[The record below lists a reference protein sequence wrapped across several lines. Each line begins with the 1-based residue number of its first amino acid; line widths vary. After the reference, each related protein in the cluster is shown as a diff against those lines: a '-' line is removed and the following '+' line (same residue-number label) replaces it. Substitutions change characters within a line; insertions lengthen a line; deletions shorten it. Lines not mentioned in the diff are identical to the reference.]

1 MDYYLFNSSYTN
13 LQESE
18 LFNSNELLLKI
29 LDLPTTEELGIY
41 SKELHCLLESFSL

>member
-1 MDYYLFNSSYTN
+1 MDYYLSNSNYTT

-29 LDLPTTEELGIY
+29 LDLPTTKELGNY
-41 SKELHCLLESFSL
+41 SDELQILLESLSL